1 MSLLARLT
9 LISDTEPDPEDF
21 LASSL
26 AVIFPD
32 DVANQHG
39 DHNNSLLYTSPHLPK
54 PLPISLADP
63 KGDEDRKLFSHFLWN
78 SSLQLAELVEAGTL
92 GLDSSSPDDVSD
104 AVSDEVNGGKEE
116 GGPDQVPKPQRIRTE
131 QQKLA
136 APTSE
141 FNIAGLS
148 TIELGA
154 GTALPSIM
162 SALLGARRVAV
173 TDYPSPEVLET
184 LRKNVTTLTQPQFS
198 PTGRIV
204 AALDKETHTS
214 YEKKNIAV
222 KRGIEVQ
229 GHGWGELSGSWEQE
243 NQHAFDRV
251 FAADCLWMPWQHEN
265 LRTSISWFLGKDA
278 GARAWVVAGFHTGR
292 ENMRGFFEQETLR
305 KHDLVIER
313 IWERDCNG
321 VDREWDWDRKDGIT
335 ERKRWLAIAVL
346 KRDLEG

>member
-1 MSLLARLT
+1 MSLLSRLT

-39 DHNNSLLYTSPHLPK
+39 DHNNSLVYSSPHLPK

-78 SSLQLAELVEAGTL
+78 ASLQLAELVEAGTL
-92 GLDSSSPDDVSD
+92 GLDSSSNSSD
-104 AVSDEVNGGKEE
+104 TVVDSKVEWGEDGDSN
-116 GGPDQVPKPQRIRTE
+116 QVPKPQRIRTE
-131 QQKLA
+131 QLA
-136 APTSE
+136 APTSD
-141 FNIAGLS
+141 FNVAGKS
-148 TIELGA
+148 TVELGA

-184 LRKNVTTLTQPQFS
+184 LRKNVATLTQPQFS
-198 PTGRIV
+198 PMGRIV
-204 AALDKETHTS
+204 AALDERPDEMKTGD
-214 YEKKNIAV
+214 KNVGRKNI
-222 KRGIEVQ
+222 EVH

-265 LRTSISWFLGKDA
+265 LRASISWFLGEDA
-278 GARAWVVAGFHTGR
+278 DARAWVVAGFHTGR
-292 ENMRGFFEQETLR
+292 ENMRGFFEKDALR
-305 KHDLVIER
+305 KHRLVIER

-321 VDREWDWDRKDGIT
+321 VDREWAWERKDDIT
-335 ERKRWLAIAVL
+335 ERKRWLVIAVL